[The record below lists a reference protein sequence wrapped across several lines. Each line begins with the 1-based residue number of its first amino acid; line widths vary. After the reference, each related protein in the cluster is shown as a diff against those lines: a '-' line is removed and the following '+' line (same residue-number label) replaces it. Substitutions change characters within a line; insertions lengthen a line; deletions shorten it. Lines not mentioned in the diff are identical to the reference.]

1 MTNAVQIVTYNVTP
15 TSGAPVNCVGATFQ
29 VEVTVNPFS
38 DIDDVVEPA
47 ICSGTDFQVIPVN
60 GGGSNG
66 DDIVPSDMTYTW
78 TVVDLSGQISG
89 DSDESAAQNSISQ
102 ILTNDSNIPQVVT
115 YTVIPIY
122 DVAAAN
128 CQAAPFQVEVTV
140 NPTPVIPTQNDEI
153 CSGETFVINP
163 TNSLPNT
170 IIPSGTTYQ
179 WTVES
184 NPNVTGQSNESSP
197 QTQISQR
204 LFNMTN
210 AVQIVTYNVTPTS
223 GAVGSCAGD
232 PFEVTVQVN
241 PVPVIAD
248 VIVPAICSG
257 TDFEVIPVNGG
268 GSNSDDIV
276 PSDMTYTWTVVDLSG
291 QISGDYD
298 ESAAQNSIIQTLIN
312 DSIFHR

>member
-1 MTNAVQIVTYNVTP
+1 GQSNESTDQTQISQRLFNMTNAVQIVTYNVTP

-38 DIDDVVEPA
+38 EIDDVVEPA

-78 TVVDLSGQISG
+78 TVEDLSGQISG

-140 NPTPVIPTQNDEI
+140 NPTPVIPTQTDEI

-179 WTVES
+179 WTVLSVDPGILDASASSGPPES
-184 NPNVTGQSNESSP
+184 E
-197 QTQISQR
+197 ISQV
-204 LFNMTN
+204 LTN
-210 AVQIVTYNVTPTS
+210 ELNIVQFVTYTVIPTS
-223 GAVGSCAGD
+223 G
-232 PFEVTVQVN
+232 
-241 PVPVIAD
+241 
-248 VIVPAICSG
+248 
-257 TDFEVIPVNGG
+257 
-268 GSNSDDIV
+268 
-276 PSDMTYTWTVVDLSG
+276 TVV
-291 QISGDYD
+291 
-298 ESAAQNSIIQTLIN
+298 
-312 DSIFHR
+312 